1 MTVNNNI
8 TFNDILQYEI
18 IRSKYQVIMDK
29 LKDKNIS
36 VLKETLKEIIEFIK
50 KIKGLA
56 LDRRLKNLIKYQQ
69 KLAKKLLLIIN
80 IRYIIFFIY
89 KIILQKLI
97 AKLYESIRI
106 FITEI
111 EKIIKY

>member
-1 MTVNNNI
+1 MTVNSNI

-29 LKDKNIS
+29 LKDKNVK
-36 VLKETLKEIIEFIK
+36 VLKETLKEIIGFIK
-50 KIKGLA
+50 DIKRLV
-56 LDRRLKNLIKYQQ
+56 LDRRLRNLIKCQQ

-89 KIILQKLI
+89 KIMLQKLI

-106 FITEI
+106 FVTEI